1 VREYVQSDTSTMSMS
16 DIELDNLWHGMDNIK
31 RCPSSAMTESGAEI
45 SEEKVFMDAMEYV
58 E

>member
-1 VREYVQSDTSTMSMS
+1 MS

-45 SEEKVFMDAMEYV
+45 SEEEVFMDAMEYV